1 MSWWNSSQRRL
12 SGGTDP
18 RRGARRL
25 GVGLCFLVTLFL
37 PRVFPAFSEEAPVTV
52 STVRHLGVVGFYSPR
67 LMYVKYQELVDYLTE
82 TTGERWEL
90 AVTLDYEETVQA
102 LCSGKLDLA
111 YLGPFTYLRVHEACG
126 ATPVVRLNT
135 RGSATFRSLIM
146 VRQDSPF
153 QTLSD
158 LVGTVFA
165 FGSPLSTSS
174 HLVPCLMLRE
184 AGLDRREEFMCR
196 YLGHHDQ
203 AARAVVLG
211 TADACGVRDIVGER
225 FAGRGLRILARS
237 EPIPNFPL
245 VVRPGASPEFRRS
258 LVKVLMELPEQDPE
272 IRKRMQGW
280 DEELAGGFA
289 PVSDADYRPV
299 RRWVNLLFGKRGLVD
314 PPQLLECPGKG

>member
-1 MSWWNSSQRRL
+1 MSWWNISQLSL
-12 SGGTDP
+12 SGWTDP
-18 RRGARRL
+18 RRGVRWL
-25 GVGLCFLVTLFL
+25 GVGLCFLVTLFF
-37 PRVFPAFSEEAPVTV
+37 PRVFPAFSGEAPVTV
-52 STVRHLGVVGFYSPR
+52 STVRHLGVVGFYNPR
-67 LMYVKYQELVDYLTE
+67 LMYVKYQQLVDYLTE
-82 TTGERWEL
+82 TTGDRWEL

-146 VRQDSPF
+146 VRQDSPL

-158 LVGTVFA
+158 LAGTVFA
-165 FGSPLSTSS
+165 FGSPLSTSA

-184 AGLDRREEFMCR
+184 AGLNPGEDFICR
-196 YLGHHDQ
+196 YLGHHDR
-203 AARAVVLG
+203 AATAVVLG

-225 FAGRGLRILARS
+225 FAERGLRILARS

-245 VVRPGASPEFRRS
+245 VLRPGASPEFRRS
-258 LVKVLMELPEQDPE
+258 LVEVLMERPEHDPE
-272 IRKRMQGW
+272 IRRRMQGW

-289 PVSDADYRPV
+289 PVSAADYLPV
-299 RRWVNLLFGKRGLVD
+299 RRLVDRLFGRRGLVD
-314 PPQLLECPGKG
+314 PPQLLKCPGKG